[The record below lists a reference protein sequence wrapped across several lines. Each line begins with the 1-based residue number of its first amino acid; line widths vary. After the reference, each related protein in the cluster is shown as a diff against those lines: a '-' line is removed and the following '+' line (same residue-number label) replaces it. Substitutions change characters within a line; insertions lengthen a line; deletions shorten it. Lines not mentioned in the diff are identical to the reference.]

1 MSDIV
6 NSGCDSLR
14 EDADDPEGWEARIAE
29 SRISYDQ

>member
-6 NSGCDSLR
+6 NSDCDSLR
-14 EDADDPEGWEARIAE
+14 EDADDPKGWEARIAE